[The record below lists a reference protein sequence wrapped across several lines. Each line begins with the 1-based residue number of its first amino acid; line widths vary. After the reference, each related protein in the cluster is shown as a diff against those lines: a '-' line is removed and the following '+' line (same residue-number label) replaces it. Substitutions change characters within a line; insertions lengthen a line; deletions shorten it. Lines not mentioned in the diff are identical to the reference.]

1 MRERILALLKDK
13 QISAT
18 KLADLINVQRSSIS
32 HILSG
37 RNKPSFD
44 FIEKILVAYPD
55 LNAQWLIT
63 GKGEMY
69 IHQKSLFDQ
78 DFQSTNN
85 DKNLT
90 PRESHI
96 QNNRNDDMRIKK
108 SETDKKNL
116 PTTESHEEIERII
129 IFYTNGKFKEYKP

>member
-1 MRERILALLKDK
+1 MKDRILKFLNNK
-13 QISAT
+13 QLSAT
-18 KLADLINVQRSSIS
+18 KLADNIGVQRSSIS

-44 FIEKILVAYPD
+44 FIEKILVSYPE

-69 IHQKSLFDQ
+69 LHQKTLFDHEIPTSDTTQ
-78 DFQSTNN
+78 
-85 DKNLT
+85 NLT
-90 PRESHI
+90 PRESNI
-96 QNNRNDDMRIKK
+96 QNNNNPLGVLNK
-108 SETDKKNL
+108 
-116 PTTESHEEIERII
+116 TEEEKTNQVTIERII